1 MKPALL
7 VIDVQKQ
14 FFNEDPDTAKSL
26 ESAVNYYIVPTISLF
41 HEKKLPIVFVQ
52 HMDEE
57 DGLVPGKEG
66 FELPDAFDVHPGDL
80 RITKT
85 YNNAFNKTE
94 LHEKLKDLGVDT
106 LIITGYCAEWCI
118 LSTIRG
124 AWDLDYKV
132 FLIPGATASGSKD
145 AISFVE
151 NNHDVISFSDLNT
164 FIEEVK

>member
-14 FFNEDPDTAKSL
+14 FFKDDPETERSL
-26 ESAVNYYIVPTISLF
+26 NNAVQYIVPSIELF
-41 HEKKLPIVFVQ
+41 HTKKLPVVFVQ
-52 HMDEE
+52 HMEE
-57 DGLVPGKEG
+57 ADGLLPGVEG
-66 FELPDAFDVHPGDL
+66 FELPDAFDVQPGDL

-85 YNNAFNKTE
+85 YNNSFNKTG
-94 LHEKLKDLGVDT
+94 LDEKLKALGVDT

-124 AWDLDYKV
+124 AWDLDYKA
-132 FLIPGATASGSKD
+132 FLVPGAIASGSKE

-151 NNHDVISFSDLNT
+151 NNHEVISFGALKA
-164 FIEEVK
+164 FISSLD